1 MKTILLLF
9 TLFISSSLTAGEN
22 DNEFKIKN
30 EMFVCFNIKEIKIN
44 LEYDRIQWSPNES
57 FTYVC
62 SFSLHVSSN
71 NVYFQYLTRRWRSP
85 AYCKKFMKEWK
96 ELKKE
101 NKKVCIA
108 AYISYPEK
116 AKYKGK
122 EVWEQSGFWEE
133 IKSNNW
139 CHTYFGGN
147 CRGITRRTESF

>member
-1 MKTILLLF
+1 MKTMLLLF
-9 TLFISSSLTAGEN
+9 TLFISSSLIAGEN
-22 DNEFKIKN
+22 DNEFKIKD
-30 EMFVCFNIKEIKIN
+30 EMFVCFNIKEIEIN

-71 NVYFQYLTRRWRSP
+71 
-85 AYCKKFMKEWK
+85 KKFMKEWK

-101 NKKVCIA
+101 SKKVCIA
-108 AYISYPEK
+108 AYLSYPEK

-122 EVWEQSGFWEE
+122 EVLEQSGFWEE